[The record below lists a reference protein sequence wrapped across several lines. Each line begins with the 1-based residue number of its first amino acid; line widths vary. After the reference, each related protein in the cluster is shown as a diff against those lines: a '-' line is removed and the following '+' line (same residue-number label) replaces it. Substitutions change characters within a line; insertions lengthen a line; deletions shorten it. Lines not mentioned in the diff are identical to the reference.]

1 MGLRVKDRGESERRL
16 VMSRIGV
23 AAVANITPRESA
35 PTSAWS
41 HITTELGKTA
51 KEARQMAGERVRGD
65 RQSAPPSPGA
75 AFHEG
80 IAWDRIDWTSAYD
93 NVRRLQVRIVK
104 ATKEGRWNKVQALQR
119 LLTRSYSGKLL
130 AVRRVTANRGK
141 RTPGVDGQT
150 WTTPARKAT
159 AVHELRRRGY
169 RPKPLRRVYI
179 EKRNKKLRP
188 LGIPVM
194 KDRAMQALHL
204 LALSPIAET
213 TGDENSYG
221 FRPERSAADAIE
233 QCFTLLAKKGSPQWI
248 LEGDIKSCFDQIS
261 HDWLLTH
268 VPMERSVLRKWLKAG
283 FMDESVIYPTE
294 DGTPQGGV
302 ASPVLANMALDG
314 LQRALRERFPK
325 LPTGSTLHRVNMAR
339 YADDFIVTG
348 DSKEVLAGEVR
359 PLLERFL
366 GERGLQLSSEKT
378 AVTHIE
384 AGFDFLGQTVR
395 KFNGKLLTKPSKEA
409 RCAFLRRVREVIKAN
424 KAVSAGA
431 LVRLLNPLIR
441 GWVLYHRHVVSS
453 KTFAFV
459 DQAIWK
465 ALWRWARRR
474 HPSKNLG
481 WVRAKYFPAHRGR
494 QWVFTGQVTKA
505 NGKKQA
511 LRIFLATSVAV
522 RRHIS
527 IRGAANPFDPEWTSY
542 FKDRRARKRKDAFCD
557 KLRFA
562 NRSLPRQRVDRAGTP
577 SFGR

>member
-1 MGLRVKDRGESERRL
+1 MG
-16 VMSRIGV
+16 RIGV
-23 AAVANITPRESA
+23 EAVANIALRESEL
-35 PTSAWS
+35 TSARS
-41 HITTELGKTA
+41 LITTELGKAA
-51 KEARQMAGERVRGD
+51 KEARQMAGERMRGS

-75 AFHEG
+75 AFHDG
-80 IAWDRIDWTSAYD
+80 LQWDQIDWTNAYRH
-93 NVRRLQVRIVK
+93 VRRLQARIVK
-104 ATKEGRWNKVQALQR
+104 ATKEGRRSKARVLQR
-119 LLTRSYSGKLL
+119 LLTRSFSGKVL

-141 RTPGVDGQT
+141 RTPGVDGET
-150 WTTPARKAT
+150 WTTPARKA
-159 AVHELRRRGY
+159 AAIHELRQRGY
-169 RPKPLRRVYI
+169 RPQPLRRVYI

-194 KDRAMQALHL
+194 KDRAMQALYL

-248 LEGDIKSCFDQIS
+248 LEGDIKSCFDRIS
-261 HDWLLTH
+261 HDWLLRH
-268 VPMERSVLRKWLKAG
+268 VPMEQCVLRKWLKAG
-283 FMDESVIYPTE
+283 FMNESVFYPTE
-294 DGTPQGGV
+294 EGTPQGGV

-314 LQRALRERFPK
+314 LQQALREHFPK
-325 LPTGSTLHRVNMAR
+325 LPTGSTLHRVNMVR

-348 DSKEVLAGEVR
+348 DSKEVLEDEVR

-366 GERGLQLSSEKT
+366 GERGLQFSSEKT
-378 AVTHIE
+378 AITHIE

-395 KFNGKLLTKPSKEA
+395 KYKGKLLIKPSKEA
-409 RCAFLRRVREVIKAN
+409 RCAFLCKVREVIKAN
-424 KAVSAGA
+424 KAIAAGA
-431 LVRLLNPLIR
+431 LVRFLNPLIR

-459 DQAIWK
+459 DHAIWK

-505 NGKKQA
+505 NRKKQA
-511 LRIFLATSVAV
+511 LRIFFATSVQV

-527 IRGAANPFDPEWTSY
+527 VRGAANPFDPEWTAY
-542 FKDRRARKRKDAFCD
+542 FKARRARKRKDAFCD

-562 NRSLPRQRVDRAGTP
+562 NRPQPTIDRDETP
-577 SFGR
+577 SLGAEVEA